1 MPVMKTPRRFGSSR
15 IVIFTAAALL
25 SVTLLA
31 RLCPAQDQEQDQSTI
46 RVDVNLVVLEAT
58 VKNKSGQIM
67 SGLKKDDFIVKEDG
81 ATQKIMHF
89 SQDQLPLDVAL
100 ILDVSDSMKPFLG
113 PLHDAASTAL
123 DTLKPEDK
131 VTFYTFSTMPQRLV
145 DLTSEKRKIAERI
158 DLVTGEDI
166 GGSTNINGAIFEA
179 AQYLLQE
186 APRGR
191 RVIVVITD
199 TVATDNGGVAP
210 VDVVQESLAADTAV
224 YCLKVPGDNP
234 LSTRMAAAQIPGL
247 INMDKVAQQ
256 TGGEVFDVEKLGSL
270 TTAFSALIERIKTR
284 YTIGYYSSGNGATG
298 NLHKIDVR
306 LEKSYGSKGKDYTML
321 SKTGYY
327 YIPKAAQ

>member
-1 MPVMKTPRRFGSSR
+1 MAPRIAASRTSLGFACVALALALACGATFAPVCS
-15 IVIFTAAALL
+15 
-25 SVTLLA
+25 
-31 RLCPAQDQEQDQSTI
+31 AQDQDQDQSTI
-46 RVDVNLVVLEAT
+46 RVDVNLVLLEAT
-58 VKNKSGQIM
+58 VKNKTGQIM
-67 SGLKKDDFIVKEDG
+67 SGLKKEDFIVKEDG
-81 ATQKIMHF
+81 ATQKVMHF

-123 DTLKPEDK
+123 DTLKPEDQ
-131 VTFYTFSTMPQRLV
+131 VTFYTFSTMSRRLV

-158 DLVTGEDI
+158 DSVTGEDI
-166 GGSTNINGAIFEA
+166 GGSTNINGAIFDA
-179 AQYLLQE
+179 AEYLLQA

-247 INMDKVAQQ
+247 ISMDKVAQQ

-270 TTAFSALIERIKTR
+270 SAAFSALIERIKTR
-284 YTIGYYSSGNGATG
+284 YTLGYYSSSSGAEG
-298 NLHKIDVR
+298 KAHKIDVR
-306 LEKSYGSKGKDYTML
+306 LANSFGSKGHDYTVL
-321 SKTGYY
+321 SKSGYY
-327 YIPKAAQ
+327 FIPRQIP